1 MTPDEPTRDRT
12 AANGTAANGTAA
24 DGTAS
29 EGTTRNGATLNL
41 TTPGGP
47 AQRPLVFAHRGSS
60 AAFAEH
66 TRAAYLQ
73 ALADGADGVECDVHL
88 TRDQHVVLLH
98 DANLDRTSD
107 GTGPVAERTLREL
120 RQLDFSSWKG
130 ARIPETYGAR
140 SEQLL
145 TLPELLDVLRGAGR
159 PVKLA
164 IELKHPSPYQL
175 KLEDRVLEVLR
186 SEGWD
191 PGSSTVD
198 NVAVTFM
205 SFSPDSVRHLLQ
217 SVPAQY
223 ICQLVDD
230 LTVHEIRGGLGLGL
244 ITGGAVANLMKAT
257 QLEGERILDAGLV
270 GLAGPGIDY
279 VRERPDTIRQWLE
292 AGRRFRVWT
301 VDSAEDVALCRELG
315 IQEVTTNVPAR
326 VLSQLQVAPS
336 QGR

>member
-1 MTPDEPTRDRT
+1 MTTEESMP
-12 AANGTAANGTAA
+12 
-24 DGTAS
+24 
-29 EGTTRNGATLNL
+29 
-41 TTPGGP
+41 
-47 AQRPLVFAHRGSS
+47 QRPLVFAHRGASG
-60 AAFAEH
+60 AFAEH

-107 GTGPVAERTLREL
+107 GTGPVADRTLHEL

-130 ARIPETYGAR
+130 IRIPEEYGAR
-140 SEQLL
+140 SEQFL
-145 TLPELLDVLRGAGR
+145 TLPELLDILRAAGR
-159 PVKLA
+159 PVRLA

-191 PGSSTVD
+191 AASSTLA

-217 SVPAQY
+217 SVPPQY

-230 LTVHEIRGGLGLGL
+230 LTIHEIRGGLGVGA
-244 ITGGAVANLMKAT
+244 IAGGAIANVMKAA
-257 QLEGERILDAGLV
+257 QLEGEQIVDDGLV
-270 GLAGPGIDY
+270 GMAGPGIDY
-279 VRERPDTIRQWLE
+279 VRERPHTVRRWLD

-301 VDSAEDVALCRELG
+301 VDAEDDVALCLDLG
-315 IQEVTTNVPAR
+315 IQEITTNLPGR
-326 VLSQLQVAPS
+326 VLDQLRLAVPH
-336 QGR
+336 GK

>member
-1 MTPDEPTRDRT
+1 MTIEEP
-12 AANGTAANGTAA
+12 
-24 DGTAS
+24 
-29 EGTTRNGATLNL
+29 L
-41 TTPGGP
+41 P
-47 AQRPLVFAHRGSS
+47 QRPLVFAHRGAS

-120 RQLDFSSWKG
+120 RHLDFSSWKG
-130 ARIPETYGAR
+130 VRIPEAYGAR
-140 SEQLL
+140 SAQFL
-145 TLPELLDVLRGAGR
+145 TLPELLDILRGAGR
-159 PVKLA
+159 PARLA

-175 KLEDRVLEVLR
+175 KLEDRVLELLR
-186 SEGWD
+186 REGWD
-191 PGSSTVD
+191 PAGSTVD

-205 SFSPDSVRHLLQ
+205 SFSPDSVRHLLR

-223 ICQLVDD
+223 VCQLVDD
-230 LTVHEIRGGLGLGL
+230 INIHEIRGGLGLGP
-244 ITGGAVANLMKAT
+244 ITGGAIANLMKAT
-257 QLEGERILDAGLV
+257 QLEGERILDGRVA

-279 VRERPDTIRQWLE
+279 VRGHPATIKRWL
-292 AGRRFRVWT
+292 ASGRRFRVWT
-301 VDSAEDVALCRELG
+301 VDSPEDVALCQELG
-315 IQEVTTNVPAR
+315 IHELTTNVPAW
-326 VLSQLQVAPS
+326 VLGQLQLASP

>member
-1 MTPDEPTRDRT
+1 MTT
-12 AANGTAANGTAA
+12 
-24 DGTAS
+24 DGS
-29 EGTTRNGATLNL
+29 V
-41 TTPGGP
+41 

-60 AAFAEH
+60 GAFAEH

-88 TRDQHVVLLH
+88 TRDQHVILLH

-120 RQLDFSSWKG
+120 RRLDFSSWKG
-130 ARIPETYGAR
+130 VRIPEAYGAR
-140 SEQLL
+140 SEQFL
-145 TLPELLDVLRGAGR
+145 TLPELLEILRGAGR
-159 PVKLA
+159 PVGLA

-191 PGSSTVD
+191 AKSSAVD

-205 SFSPDSVRHLLQ
+205 SFSPESVRRLLR
-217 SVPAQY
+217 SVPAGY

-230 LTVHEIRGGLGLGL
+230 VDVRELRQELGLGL
-244 ITGGAVANLMKAT
+244 ITGGAIANVMKAA
-257 QLEGERILDAGLV
+257 QLEGERILDHGEAS
-270 GLAGPGIDY
+270 LAGPGVDY
-279 VRERPDTIRQWLE
+279 VRRHPATIQRWLE
-292 AGRRFRVWT
+292 QGRRFRVWT
-301 VDSAEDVALCRELG
+301 VDSEQDVALCQGLG
-315 IQEVTTNVPAR
+315 VHEITTNVPAR
-326 VLSQLQVAPS
+326 VLSQLKVASP